1 MHRLWIKMLF
11 VKVQNSSLT
20 IKNYFKILAAYK
32 KNQIYFPSNSVFRY
46 LHSIYIRTSC
56 WEDRGDSVPKL
67 AFTSL
72 FSFSF
77 FLFNKWMLWSW
88 FNHHIWATLLEQ
100 MEVITLNA
108 SCLGSL
114 DKQLNSS
121 GTLLLSLLVFQSLVS
136 IFVYKWYLCIIF
148 DSVPVSDVLHLTNKL
163 TFAEMTQ
170 LRTWLFLVA
179 V

>member
-1 MHRLWIKMLF
+1 MLF
-11 VKVQNSSLT
+11 IKVQNSSLA
-20 IKNYFKILAAYK
+20 IKNYFKILAIYLK
-32 KNQIYFPSNSVFRY
+32 KTKSISLQIQCSDICTLYRSELVVEK
-46 LHSIYIRTSC
+46 TG
-56 WEDRGDSVPKL
+56 DRVPNL

-77 FLFNKWMLWSW
+77 FFLNKWMLWSW
-88 FNHHIWATLLEQ
+88 FNNHIWETFSEQ

-108 SCLGSL
+108 SCLRSL

-121 GTLLLSLLVFQSLVS
+121 WTLFLSLLVFQSLVS

-163 TFAEMTQ
+163 TFAEVPQ